1 MAKKKPKTIEE
12 LRQEF
17 DEKREE
23 QNRLK
28 QEQKEIAAQIN
39 ALEKEEERSDFET
52 IGRLYYEMRK
62 RDNNELD
69 RKELLSSM
77 NQKLHGNEGSRNQ

>member
-12 LRQEF
+12 LRQKF

>member
-39 ALEKEEERSDFET
+39 ALEKEEE
-52 IGRLYYEMRK
+52 
-62 RDNNELD
+62 
-69 RKELLSSM
+69 
-77 NQKLHGNEGSRNQ
+77 

>member
-23 QNRLK
+23 QERLK
-28 QEQKEIAAQIN
+28 KEQKKIAAQIN

-77 NQKLHGNEGSRNQ
+77 NQKVHGNEGSRNQ

>member
-28 QEQKEIAAQIN
+28 QEQREIAAQIN

-77 NQKLHGNEGSRNQ
+77 NQKVHGNEGSRNQ

>member
-77 NQKLHGNEGSRNQ
+77 NEKVHGNEGSRNQ

>member
-23 QNRLK
+23 QERLK
-28 QEQKEIAAQIN
+28 KEQKKIAAQIN

-52 IGRLYYEMRK
+52 IGRFYYEMRK

-77 NQKLHGNEGSRNQ
+77 NQKVHGNEGSRNQ

>member
-23 QNRLK
+23 QERLK
-28 QEQKEIAAQIN
+28 KEQKKIAAQIN

-62 RDNNELD
+62 HDNNELD

-77 NQKLHGNEGSRNQ
+77 NQKVHGNEGSRNQ

>member
-77 NQKLHGNEGSRNQ
+77 NQKVHGNEGSSNQ

>member
-77 NQKLHGNEGSRNQ
+77 NQKVHGNEGSRNQ

>member
-23 QNRLK
+23 QERLK
-28 QEQKEIAAQIN
+28 KEQKKIATQIN

-62 RDNNELD
+62 HDNNELD

-77 NQKLHGNEGSRNQ
+77 NQKVHGNEGSRNQ

>member
-69 RKELLSSM
+69 RKELLSYM
-77 NQKLHGNEGSRNQ
+77 NQKVHGNEGSRNQ

>member
-23 QNRLK
+23 QERLK
-28 QEQKEIAAQIN
+28 KEQKKIAAQIN

-77 NQKLHGNEGSRNQ
+77 NQKVHGDEGSRNQ

>member
-1 MAKKKPKTIEE
+1 MAKKKQKTIEE

-17 DEKREE
+17 DKKRKE
-23 QNRLK
+23 QDRLK

-39 ALEKEEERSDFET
+39 ALEKEEERSDFEK

-77 NQKLHGNEGSRNQ
+77 NQKVHGNEGSRNQ

>member
-1 MAKKKPKTIEE
+1 MAKKKQKTIEE

-77 NQKLHGNEGSRNQ
+77 NQKVHGNEGSRNQ

>member
-1 MAKKKPKTIEE
+1 MAKKKQKTIEE

-39 ALEKEEERSDFET
+39 ALEKEEERSDFEK

-62 RDNNELD
+62 RDNNELE

-77 NQKLHGNEGSRNQ
+77 NQKVHGNEGSRNQ

>member
-23 QNRLK
+23 QERLK
-28 QEQKEIAAQIN
+28 KEQKKIAAQIN

-77 NQKLHGNEGSRNQ
+77 NQKVNGNEGSRNQ

>member
-23 QNRLK
+23 QNRLN

-77 NQKLHGNEGSRNQ
+77 NQKVHGNEGSRNQ

>member
-52 IGRLYYEMRK
+52 IGRLY
-62 RDNNELD
+62 
-69 RKELLSSM
+69 
-77 NQKLHGNEGSRNQ
+77 

>member
-12 LRQEF
+12 LRQKF

-77 NQKLHGNEGSRNQ
+77 NQKVHGNEGSRNQ

>member
-69 RKELLSSM
+69 RKELLSSI
-77 NQKLHGNEGSRNQ
+77 NRKVHGNEGSRNQ

>member
-12 LRQEF
+12 LSQEF

-23 QNRLK
+23 QERLK
-28 QEQKEIAAQIN
+28 KEQKKIAAQIN

-77 NQKLHGNEGSRNQ
+77 NQKVHGNEGSRNQ

>member
-12 LRQEF
+12 LRQKF

-77 NQKLHGNEGSRNQ
+77 NQKVHGNERSRNQ

>member
-69 RKELLSSM
+69 RKELLYSM
-77 NQKLHGNEGSRNQ
+77 NQKVHGNEGSRNQ

>member
-12 LRQEF
+12 LRQEV

-23 QNRLK
+23 QERLK
-28 QEQKEIAAQIN
+28 KEQKKIAAQIN

-77 NQKLHGNEGSRNQ
+77 NQKVHGNEGSRNQ

>member
-28 QEQKEIAAQIN
+28 QEQKEIAAQIS

-77 NQKLHGNEGSRNQ
+77 NQKVHGNEGSRNQ

>member
-1 MAKKKPKTIEE
+1 MAKKKPKTIKE

-77 NQKLHGNEGSRNQ
+77 NQKVHGNEGSRNQ

>member
-23 QNRLK
+23 QERLK
-28 QEQKEIAAQIN
+28 KEQKKIAAQIN
-39 ALEKEEERSDFET
+39 AWEKEEERSDFET

-77 NQKLHGNEGSRNQ
+77 NQKVHGNEGSRNQ

>member
-12 LRQEF
+12 LRQKF

-39 ALEKEEERSDFET
+39 ALKKEEERSDFET

-77 NQKLHGNEGSRNQ
+77 NQKVHGNEGSRNQ

>member
-77 NQKLHGNEGSRNQ
+77 NQKVQGNEGSRNQ

>member
-28 QEQKEIAAQIN
+28 LEQKEIAAQIN

-77 NQKLHGNEGSRNQ
+77 NQKVHGNEGSRNQ

>member
-77 NQKLHGNEGSRNQ
+77 NRKVNGNEGSRNQ

>member
-23 QNRLK
+23 QERLK
-28 QEQKEIAAQIN
+28 KEQKKIAAQIN

-69 RKELLSSM
+69 RKKLLSSM
-77 NQKLHGNEGSRNQ
+77 NQKVHGNEGSRNQ

>member
-62 RDNNELD
+62 RDNNVLD

-77 NQKLHGNEGSRNQ
+77 NQKVHGNEGSRNQ

>member
-1 MAKKKPKTIEE
+1 M
-12 LRQEF
+12 
-17 DEKREE
+17 
-23 QNRLK
+23 
-28 QEQKEIAAQIN
+28 
-39 ALEKEEERSDFET
+39 EKEEERSDFEK

-77 NQKLHGNEGSRNQ
+77 NQKVHGNEGSRNQ

>member
-1 MAKKKPKTIEE
+1 MAKKKQKTIEE
-12 LRQEF
+12 LHQEF
-17 DEKREE
+17 DKKRKE
-23 QNRLK
+23 QDRLK
-28 QEQKEIAAQIN
+28 QEQKEITAQIN
-39 ALEKEEERSDFET
+39 ALEKEEERSDFEK

-77 NQKLHGNEGSRNQ
+77 NQKVHGNEGSRNQ

>member
-69 RKELLSSM
+69 RKQLLSSM
-77 NQKLHGNEGSRNQ
+77 NQKVHGNEGSRNQ

>member
-1 MAKKKPKTIEE
+1 M
-12 LRQEF
+12 
-17 DEKREE
+17 
-23 QNRLK
+23 
-28 QEQKEIAAQIN
+28 
-39 ALEKEEERSDFET
+39 EKEEERSDFET

-77 NQKLHGNEGSRNQ
+77 NQKVHGNEGSRNQ

>member
-28 QEQKEIAAQIN
+28 QEQKEIAAQIIS
-39 ALEKEEERSDFET
+39 LEKEEERSDFET

-77 NQKLHGNEGSRNQ
+77 NQKVHGNEGSRNQ